1 MNGRRLSSLVLASA
15 LATLLSLTSL
25 PSHAQATTTCAFVP
39 AVIGQSMVL
48 ADNCTT
54 DETFFVPNGITLDG
68 NGHTITAMDPA
79 VGHFIGAVIRNDP
92 SATVIYVTNLNI
104 NGSFTIDACD
114 GGNDRLRGILFDGA
128 GGTVTNVQVVD
139 IRQGTHSGCQEGN
152 AIEVRNF
159 DANLNAATPRV
170 QVTISDNVVRRYQ
183 KTGIIANGG
192 VDAIIG
198 RNIVEGVGP
207 VDFIAQNGI
216 QIGFGATALVTA
228 NSVSRN
234 NYTPNTFFACG
245 ILIVE
250 AGGVDAKPQDNSF
263 PATNDPN
270 ANEKDLCA
278 FHKGGNY
285 TPFGS

>member
-1 MNGRRLSSLVLASA
+1 
-15 LATLLSLTSL
+15 
-25 PSHAQATTTCAFVP
+25 
-39 AVIGQSMVL
+39 MVL
-48 ADNCTT
+48 IADCTT
-54 DETFFVPNGITLDG
+54 DTTILVPHGVTLDG
-68 NGHTITAMDPA
+68 NGHTITAMHPTA
-79 VGHFIGAVIRNDP
+79 GHFMGAVIRNDP

-104 NGSFTIDACD
+104 NGAFTVDACD
-114 GGNDRLRGILFDGA
+114 AGNDRLRGILLDGA

-139 IRQGTHSGCQEGN
+139 IRQGTQSGCQEGN
-152 AIEVRNF
+152 AIEARNF
-159 DANLNAATPRV
+159 DANLNAVTPRV
-170 QVTISDNVVRRYQ
+170 RVTISDNVVRRYQ

-216 QIGFGATALVTA
+216 QIGFGATALVSA
-228 NSVSRN
+228 NTVSGN

-245 ILIVE
+245 TLIVE

-263 PATNDPN
+263 PATNDPS
-270 ANEKDLCA
+270 ANEKDLCT

-285 TPFGS
+285 NPFGD